1 MIGASTN
8 PQDVPVEEAFVTC
21 AVWAIE
27 VPLDEAVVP
36 EVADWLVYL
45 CGLDCYARWRGD
57 AVIAFPS
64 VFS

>member
-1 MIGASTN
+1 MNTSTN
-8 PQDVPVEEAFVTC
+8 SHDVRVEEAFVTC

-45 CGLDCYARWRGD
+45 WGLDCYARWRGD
-57 AVIAFPS
+57 AVTSFPS
-64 VFS
+64 LRG